1 MHEILCLGITVCSFV
16 CLFVCFQCDEIL
28 HCEALALLP
37 FVWWVAQVISVPGAL
52 LHARYDG
59 AHLANF
65 TIKNKGSDS
74 DVRKAPADTCKIRLQ
89 MVTREDSPQKGQGIC
104 QTQMYFFGNTISFAD
119 CPGVHTT
126 EVGPRVMVQG
136 GGGHVTR

>member
-1 MHEILCLGITVCSFV
+1 MRSCASVSLFVPLFV

-65 TIKNKGSDS
+65 TIKNQGSDS

-89 MVTREDSPQKGQGIC
+89 IAKW
-104 QTQMYFFGNTISFAD
+104 
-119 CPGVHTT
+119 
-126 EVGPRVMVQG
+126 
-136 GGGHVTR
+136 